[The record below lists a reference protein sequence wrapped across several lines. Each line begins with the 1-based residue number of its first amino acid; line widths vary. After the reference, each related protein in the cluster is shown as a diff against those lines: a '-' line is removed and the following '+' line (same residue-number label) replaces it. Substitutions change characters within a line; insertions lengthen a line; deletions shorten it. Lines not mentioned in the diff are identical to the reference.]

1 MSTGIKQFKTVQ
13 SGEFLGN
20 MISKLD
26 IEAMTKFIVSLTND
40 IIIIIRIITS
50 LETSVL
56 LIDRVTETVKV
67 EIKKQE
73 HRVLASLMAPEAA
86 SLIAP
91 AASSLLGGI
100 FEKGVM
106 EIEKKDKKTEFCRY

>member
-73 HRVLASLMAPEAA
+73 HRVLASL
-86 SLIAP
+86 IAP

-100 FEKGVM
+100 FEKGVI